1 MSSRVVITSHARR
14 WAIKQIVRRSARHL
28 GAGYALRE
36 AAADHA
42 ECLFIR
48 SGCSAGRA
56 ISDGERYMRDR
67 MEKEVRA

>member
-1 MSSRVVITSHARR
+1 MSTVITSHARR

-42 ECLFIR
+42 ERIFIR
-48 SGCSAGRA
+48 TGCSACRA
-56 ISDGERYMRDR
+56 INEGERYMRDR
-67 MEKEVRA
+67 LQQEVFA